1 MQNLFQQKLDDF
13 FNEFGKAR
21 KMALSS
27 SANEKVSSRMMSV
40 VQKNGIFYFQTDS
53 NFRKFRQ
60 IKENPNVALC
70 IDNFQIEGIC
80 KEIGHPLQNADFCL
94 LYQQN
99 FKNSFDAYTHLKTE
113 TLFEVNPTFIER
125 WIYKNENGNCKPFI
139 ETFDFA
145 QKSYKIEEYNL

>member
-1 MQNLFQQKLDDF
+1 MNLEKQK
-13 FNEFGKAR
+13 
-21 KMALSS
+21 KMVLST

-53 NFRKFRQ
+53 NFRKYQQ
-60 IKENPNVALC
+60 IKKNPNVALC

-80 KEIGHPLQNADFCL
+80 KEIGHPLKNADFCL
-94 LYQQN
+94 LYQEN

-113 TLFEVNPTFIER
+113 TLFEINPTFIER
-125 WIYKNENGNCKPFI
+125 WIYKNGNPFI

-145 QKSYKIEEYNL
+145 QKSYKIEEYNLKTIQKSQKEN